1 MEFSPFWHFNAHP
14 GIRFSPPSSPV
25 GQRCWIL
32 SSRCFVPGVNS
43 HWFFCSYWFL
53 FKALYCFI
61 NLLST
66 SEEFRDLLAEYADVI
81 SSKGF
86 SGTVPK
92 HPVLHSDP
100 TVLCSLPSSL
110 VHPDPSAKITL
121 SEDASGSH
129 IRAVLQQEV
138 AGLWA
143 PLTFYSKKLSSAES
157 RYSAFDQELFAAY
170 SALHHF
176 CVLLAGKEFVL
187 FNALSHPDPTH
198 SPPMPKSPHT
208 CDVLMS
214 KVSEVMEVLE
224 VPEV

>member
-1 MEFSPFWHFNAHP
+1 MLYLLKVSAVQFQSIQSSTLIQLFS
-14 GIRFSPPSSPV
+14 V
-25 GQRCWIL
+25 L
-32 SSRCFVPGVNS
+32 SKVP
-43 HWFFCSYWFL
+43 
-53 FKALYCFI
+53 
-61 NLLST
+61 T
-66 SEEFRDLLAEYADVI
+66 
-81 SSKGF
+81 
-86 SGTVPK
+86 
-92 HPVLHSDP
+92 
-100 TVLCSLPSSL
+100 L